1 MDLWDNRFNMMTKVL
16 VGGCFDILHIGH
28 IKFLKKA
35 KSFGDY
41 LIVLLESDANIKKL
55 KGHTRPFHNQEE
67 RKEVLEALKFVN
79 KVMILPNIVDNT
91 FYDNLIKK
99 IKPNIIAITEGD
111 PIKDKKLI
119 QAKSVGAKL
128 KIVKKYKS
136 HSTSNIVKMFQ

>member
-1 MDLWDNRFNMMTKVL
+1 MKKTKVL
-16 VGGCFDILHIGH
+16 VGGCFDVLHIGH
-28 IKFLKKA
+28 VKFLRQA

-55 KGHTRPFHNQEE
+55 KGSTRPIHNQKE
-67 RKEVLEALKFVN
+67 RKEVLEALKFVD
-79 KVMILPNIVDNT
+79 KVIILPDVVNNI
-91 FYDNLIKK
+91 FYDNLVKK
-99 IKPNIIAITEGD
+99 IKPSVIAITGDD

-136 HSTSNIVKMFQ
+136 NSTSSIVKKIL